1 MNKNKYVFAQLI
13 EFLDKDKFRHLVDK
27 YNGNRYVKSF
37 TCWNQLLALMFGQLS
52 NRESLRDVVVALEA
66 HHTKCY
72 HLGIGRNPI
81 AKTTFASANQNRDY
95 RIFENFAFFMMEQA
109 RKKQATD
116 IFKLKG
122 HVYAFDS
129 TTIPLCLSIFWWA
142 KFRKKKGGI
151 KAHVLYDLEAQ
162 VPAYF
167 HISTASVHD
176 SKAIKYIP
184 YESGSY
190 YVFDRGYNAFKEL
203 YKIHLHESFFVV
215 RAKKNLQFKCI
226 RWRRRLPKNV
236 LTDSVI
242 ELTDIITR
250 QKYPERLR
258 LVKYRD
264 ENQDREFVFLTNAF
278 HLTSLEIAELYKNR
292 WQVELFFK
300 WLKQHLK
307 IKKFWGT
314 TENAV
319 RIQNLIRKSRH
330 FYGLSQLWERT
341 QFDAMQINHLAL
353 SVRQLQPLL
362 VVERITLVDG
372 QAISPGHQTGGFD
385 TLQPQRIPVQT
396 DTRIGPI
403 GFHSQIGVKGLQ
415 YVTLLETDNICQF
428 DGIIQGLIE
437 G

>member
-66 HHTKCY
+66 QHTKSY

-81 AKTTFASANQNRDY
+81 AKTTLASANQNRDY

-319 RIQNLIRKSRH
+319 RIQISTAIISYCLVAIVQHDMQLERSTYEVLQILSISLTDKTCLKELFEKTNFNDVKELNSSL
-330 FYGLSQLWERT
+330 FPGL
-341 QFDAMQINHLAL
+341 FD
-353 SVRQLQPLL
+353 
-362 VVERITLVDG
+362 
-372 QAISPGHQTGGFD
+372 
-385 TLQPQRIPVQT
+385 
-396 DTRIGPI
+396 
-403 GFHSQIGVKGLQ
+403 
-415 YVTLLETDNICQF
+415 
-428 DGIIQGLIE
+428 
-437 G
+437 